1 MKIPPGISP
10 TLERFLS
17 RLGGLSRSGGG
28 FVARCPAHDDQT
40 ASLSISEGK
49 GGKVIAH
56 CHAGCTFDEIVAG
69 AGLEMK
75 DTFPQRSSSMTR
87 RPKIAATYDYTD
99 EAGELLFQ
107 AVRLVPK
114 KFRQRR
120 HDPQHPKADGQ
131 GWVWKKA
138 LEGVRHVLYR
148 LPRVL
153 EASRQGGVVFVVEG
167 RRTSTRWRTSAW

>member
-17 RLGGLSRSGGG
+17 RLDGVSRSGGG

-56 CHAGCTFDEIVAG
+56 CHAGCTFDQIVAG

-75 DTFPQRSSSMTR
+75 DTFPQRSSSGKARHAALRAPGLNR
-87 RPKIAATYDYTD
+87 RP
-99 EAGELLFQ
+99 
-107 AVRLVPK
+107 
-114 KFRQRR
+114 
-120 HDPQHPKADGQ
+120 
-131 GWVWKKA
+131 
-138 LEGVRHVLYR
+138 
-148 LPRVL
+148 
-153 EASRQGGVVFVVEG
+153 S
-167 RRTSTRWRTSAW
+167 RRTT